1 MSKLVIEIKGE
12 DAEKIMTAFHNKEW
26 KDVAKSVCKAM
37 KEAGECTEKEAEGQG
52 NKPVLEYPD
61 KWDTEIVY
69 GVIQTQQEATTA
81 LKNVMLYMA
90 TASDIPENL
99 RKPIWDIVR
108 LAHDAEAAYTEML
121 DNIGEDGYIPE
132 RDEGYEWDDEDDWCD
147 DWCLDD
153 EDEDDE
159 ND

>member
-26 KDVAKSVCKAM
+26 ENVAKSVCKAM
-37 KEAGECTEKEAEGQG
+37 REAGEGAEQEAEEQG
-52 NKPVLEYPD
+52 NKPVLEYPG
-61 KWDTEIVY
+61 KWNTETVY
-69 GVIQTQQEATTA
+69 DFIQTQQEAATL
-81 LKNVMLYMA
+81 LKDAMLYMA
-90 TASDIPENL
+90 TASDIPADL

-121 DNIGEDGYIPE
+121 DNIGADGYIPE

-153 EDEDDE
+153 EDEGDE
-159 ND
+159 DN